1 MKNFPVIRSNCYS
14 PHSFERM
21 INSLSDKETK
31 ESFSVFH
38 NNVRSLRG
46 NFKKLEE
53 QLFSDLDFN
62 FDLIGISETKI
73 TNSNQDHSPVVPGYN
88 FEYVPTPLAAGGVGM
103 YISNALN
110 YKILEK
116 KSTSAFQALWIE
128 IYFTKKGTSYV
139 ALYIVNTT
147 TPNSF

>member
-1 MKNFPVIRSNCYS
+1 MRPKAN
-14 PHSFERM
+14 
-21 INSLSDKETK
+21 LTTK
-31 ESFSVFH
+31 ESFSIFY

-46 NFKKLEE
+46 NFEKLEE
-53 QLFSDLDFN
+53 QLFSNLDFN

-73 TNSNQDHSPVVPGYN
+73 TNSNQDRIPVVPGYN

-128 IYFTKKGTSYV
+128 IYFTKKRNIICGIIYRQH
-139 ALYIVNTT
+139 NN
-147 TPNSF
+147 PEHF